1 MAVRSKSRQPEP
13 KARGREP
20 ARHSGF
26 QRIQGVDSLFAMQ
39 SVCEVAIFSPESD
52 GFDPRKW
59 SHSPPKVNTPEQKVL
74 TEIQEV
80 LPKTGDAADDA
91 GFFADPPRCF
101 LGGES
106 QSPAVGSPPAWNR
119 CAALA
124 LSHSFVWRKVK
135 RFFLK
140 RQAGQGKIARFC
152 HRNLAFRMR
161 EKENEGEKCKFFGHF
176 CRFLLDK
183 CIILR

>member
-1 MAVRSKSRQPEP
+1 MQE
-13 KARGREP
+13 
-20 ARHSGF
+20 
-26 QRIQGVDSLFAMQ
+26 VDSLFVMQ

-91 GFFADPPRCF
+91 GIFADPPRCF

-124 LSHSFVWRKVK
+124 LSHPVVWRKVK

-176 CRFLLDK
+176 CCFLLDK